1 MRKWKTGRKVM
12 TTNNLHSVDKWRI
25 ISSFQKPF
33 PRSPLFLL
41 CWLWRLQCALGVC
54 AAFFFY
60 WPSKW
65 LRSIWLPVII
75 LKYPTNNVW
84 ICSSRW
90 QQCDFKHQRP
100 ASGDLSVRLHSAFM
114 RLILSVSGTNCFAQ
128 NTTHRHCDPVTHWRV
143 NNERFVC
150 VCVTSSISAAT
161 RIVTRSRVFDF
172 TRVQTW
178 SLNVRSSIFTS
189 YWFV

>member
-114 RLILSVSGTNCFAQ
+114 RPILSVSGTNCFAQ
-128 NTTHRHCDPVTHWRV
+128 NTNASTLRPSYALASQQRALCVRVRDVIHQRCDTYCYTIQGV
-143 NNERFVC
+143 
-150 VCVTSSISAAT
+150 
-161 RIVTRSRVFDF
+161 
-172 TRVQTW
+172 
-178 SLNVRSSIFTS
+178 
-189 YWFV
+189 WFHARANMIT